1 MQKPDFF
8 ATIAFCCLLIVLC
21 FSTCY
26 DTSGPDVIVKKDTM
40 VIKGKPD
47 TLIVRDTIIKTIIK
61 PKPYAVFPTPISTD
75 SSLYNLDSIRI
86 YTNDY
91 VDDSGHIQVYDSVRG
106 VLLYQSI
113 SATLQSKVISKT
125 DTVVIKVDSMIL
137 PKPWSFFVG
146 GTIIGGQNQANN
158 LFVTGSAV
166 NKNKQ
171 YQVGYDPFNKSFL
184 VGFGIKIK

>member
-1 MQKPDFF
+1 MHKPEFF

-21 FSTCY
+21 FSTCC
-26 DTSGPDVIVKKDTM
+26 DINGPEVIVKRDTM
-40 VIKGKPD
+40 VIKGNPD
-47 TLIVRDTIIKTIIK
+47 TLIVRDTINKTIIK
-61 PKPYAVFPTPISTD
+61 PKPYVVFPTPISTD
-75 SSLYNLDSIRI
+75 SGLHNIDSIRV

-91 VDDSGHIQVYDSVRG
+91 VDDQGHIQVSDSVRG
-106 VLLYQSI
+106 ILLHQSI

-137 PKPWSFFVG
+137 PKPWNFFVG
-146 GTIIGGQNQANN
+146 GTIIGGQSQANN
-158 LFVTGSAV
+158 LFVTGGAV